1 MALITQNAANVGA
14 RGDINLGSVAAGSGG
29 STSKF
34 VAFANLLLFGLTTAT
49 ITLGTSTYTQTV
61 NGTATG
67 TGTASG
73 QQLWVI
79 VVTNTN
85 TATNTTTVALSTTS
99 IGPFLAGGNGTAA
112 QVGGGNQ
119 WAINTTTG
127 TQGQGGVFVNAG
139 AQVYVISGTDAT
151 AVTAVT
157 IDYQNSPAGAVV
169 A

>member
-14 RGDINLGSVAAGSGG
+14 RGDINLGSVAAGAAGQ
-29 STSKF
+29 TSKF
-34 VAFANLLLFGLTTAT
+34 VAFTALLLFGLTTYT
-49 ITLGTSTYTQTV
+49 QTLGTSTYTQTV

-73 QQLWVI
+73 QQLSVI
-79 VVTNTN
+79 IVTNTS
-85 TATNTTTVALSTTS
+85 TTTTVALATTT
-99 IGPFLAGGNGTAA
+99 IGPFLAGGQGTAA

-127 TQGQGGVFVNAG
+127 TQGQGGLLVAPG
-139 AQVYVISGTDAT
+139 AFVYVVSGTDAT
-151 AVTAVT
+151 AVTAVC
-157 IDYQNSPAGAVV
+157 IDYQNAPFGAVV